1 MAINKKTTPLS
12 TPDNF
17 ASPVINQ
24 LAALLTVSSSTK
36 RASGGYI
43 LKGALFNIGGSMFMA
58 DSDTAI
64 SGTASD
70 YIKLTVSGDT
80 ATAAYVT
87 NISGVSWNGAYQGCF
102 DSSGNLYIT
111 DEQYGIHPPYTVLS
125 GSGTYTVPPN
135 VFVLHVKMYGP
146 GSDGSA
152 GGTFGGSGGASGG
165 LYETDIDVTPMDTY
179 SYSVTTTS
187 TVFGAY
193 TATKGTG
200 IKAARVEYGTSGAH
214 GGGYGGGSGG
224 GSGGTLGRNG
234 GSATG
239 TYGGG
244 GGGGGASTSSII
256 AGSGGSGALGRVE
269 LS

>member
-24 LAALLTVSSSTK
+24 LAALLTVASNTK

-64 SGTASD
+64 SGTTSD

-146 GSDGSA
+146 GSNGSA
-152 GGTFGGSGGASGG
+152 GGTSTGGNGGVSGGITEMDLNVEPMETYAYTITSSITTFGDYSASTNTRLLGQTSYGNYGGNGGGFGGGSGGASQ
-165 LYETDIDVTPMDTY
+165 Y
-179 SYSVTTTS
+179 
-187 TVFGAY
+187 
-193 TATKGTG
+193 
-200 IKAARVEYGTSGAH
+200 
-214 GGGYGGGSGG
+214 
-224 GSGGTLGRNG
+224 NG
-234 GSATG
+234 HDATG
-239 TYGGG
+239 TYGAGG
-244 GGGGGASTSSII
+244 GGGGSHSTSTTT
-256 AGSGGSGALGRVE
+256 SGGSGALGRIE